1 MGAVPS
7 IGSGCV
13 LIFRLRTRLAARGI
27 RNRAVTRNIVRRI
40 LITAPA
46 RCAHLMPEEGA
57 DSDDECGADEKRRRQ
72 YRQILTRRTHPLQP
86 AAIFAR
92 PGGGR
97 CQAPPARDHGPAA
110 VGPSRHR
117 ADAMR
122 GPRRRGRDQGPPQTS
137 RDPDAAKVICLRA
150 RAVTGRSCGPP
161 SGRRRRLGGGTA
173 T

>member
-1 MGAVPS
+1 MGRVPS

-13 LIFRLRTRLAARGI
+13 LIIRLRTRLAARGI

-40 LITAPA
+40 LIAAPA

-57 DSDDECGADEKRRRQ
+57 DSDDECGAHEKRRRQ

-97 CQAPPARDHGPAA
+97 GPTPPARDQGPAT
-110 VGPSRHR
+110 VGPSCHR

-122 GPRRRGRDQGPPQTS
+122 APRDRGRDQGAPQTS

-150 RAVTGRSCGPP
+150 QAFTGRCCGPP
-161 SGRRRRLGGGTA
+161 SSRRRRLGGRTA